1 VVTVDGEPVVIDP
14 GIGTYTDQTFG
25 PGRFELWTTRS
36 GYHNVPIVDGIEQP
50 AGKEVAASAVHC
62 DDAEDLAVLALEL
75 TGAYPARAG
84 IESWA
89 RRVVLERDLGVAVT
103 DAWQLSHAGRVELTL
118 MLRDEPTMTPDGSE
132 LVVGKALIKFE
143 PPSADI
149 QIMAVALDD
158 PTLVA
163 NWDRDRLWR
172 ARAIYPD
179 AASGTVATTIRRLH
193 P

>member
-1 VVTVDGEPVVIDP
+1 
-14 GIGTYTDQTFG
+14 
-25 PGRFELWTTRS
+25 
-36 GYHNVPIVDGIEQP
+36 
-50 AGKEVAASAVHC
+50 
-62 DDAEDLAVLALEL
+62 
-75 TGAYPARAG
+75 
-84 IESWA
+84 
-89 RRVVLERDLGVAVT
+89 VT

-179 AASGTVATTIRRLH
+179 TASGTVATTIRRLH